1 MEKLAILRE
10 AIVQLRYG
18 ISCPR
23 FEQRQIWLSLRLLR
37 CSIYCP
43 PSQEIRTRVL
53 FRRQGAG
60 WLRHLGWPFKD
71 WSWGYQIKITAKK
84 KAIQYA
90 TMEDFLHNKAH
101 LTLDERAYILNNISK
116 APIWLVKGLVWPKK
130 GLGLGKKYIKFKISR
145 PAQTFDEQSAESK
158 VTQAKIVQ
166 NLKLNKRVIFIEEC
180 WVTWRIIS
188 TTAFFLLK
196 KPITM

>member
-130 GLGLGKKYIKFKISR
+130 GLGLGKNRSNLRSPGPHRRLMSKALSSR
-145 PAQTFDEQSAESK
+145 W
-158 VTQAKIVQ
+158 
-166 NLKLNKRVIFIEEC
+166 LRLR
-180 WVTWRIIS
+180 
-188 TTAFFLLK
+188 
-196 KPITM
+196 